1 MALTMENAEFARS
14 QGGTNAIISNL
25 ETDCKN
31 LKTALT
37 GKNRDDLIKVFDS
50 YWVGHDHDAFIADLK
65 NKTANISSKVSEM
78 QKIITEGLNNDLKDF
93 KSKQSTFYKK

>member
-14 QGGTNAIISNL
+14 QGGTTAITNNL

-50 YWVGHDHDAFIADLK
+50 YWVGPDHDAFIADFK
-65 NKTANISSKVSEM
+65 KRTSEISSRVSEM
-78 QKIITEGLNNDLKDF
+78 QKIVSEGLSNDLKDF
-93 KSKQSTFYKK
+93 REKQSTFYKK